1 MADQKPEPSPTQ
13 ALIRRLRKR
22 GLSQSEIHRRT
33 GISQP
38 RLSRW
43 ENGEVAAGAD
53 DVLKLIALEEE
64 LAANAPN
71 AQARA

>member
-1 MADQKPEPSPTQ
+1 
-13 ALIRRLRKR
+13 
-22 GLSQSEIHRRT
+22 
-33 GISQP
+33 
-38 RLSRW
+38 
-43 ENGEVAAGAD
+43 VAAGAD